1 MANSKY
7 EYVKNFELEDEVMF
21 PNFILVRINGR
32 NFTKFSQLHQLHK
45 PYDENALNLMNS
57 CAVSLLEEYADI
69 VLAYGFSDEYTF
81 VFKKTSKFYDRRAS
95 KVLSIIT
102 SFFSSVFVTKWS
114 DFFPQKELQYSP
126 SFRGHVTSCASVDV
140 LQAYLLWRQ
149 NICHASNQ
157 YDQCF
162 WRLVKRGMDFR
173 EAHDLLKGAE
183 KCNLNNLLF
192 DEFNVNYN
200 TLEPI
205 FRQGS
210 CVLKAVVDDIVKYAD
225 NGVPIKRQRRKIIT
239 VHSKKIAGRKFWNDQ
254 TVLLK
259 ELGCFVEDVDN
270 VKPEYVK
277 SFEFDSKLMPLTW
290 IVIRIDG
297 CHFHRFSE
305 LHEFVKPNDERAL
318 NLMNSCAMTVLEEFP
333 HDIVFA
339 YGVSDEYSFILKKTT
354 ELFQRRASK
363 IVSTILSF
371 FTSTYVMRWKD
382 FFSQSELKY
391 PPSFDGRAVCY
402 PSTEILKDYL
412 SWRQV
417 DCHINNQYNS
427 CFWKLVASGKQKRE
441 AQQNLKGAQLQ
452 KKIEE
457 LAIDYNNLPAM
468 FRQGSSV
475 FWDKMDNALT
485 HQQNGKSSES
495 CGRVIVE
502 HCNIIGSGFW
512 LEHPSILEEKQ

>member
-7 EYVKNFELEDEVMF
+7 EYVKNFELEDEVKF
-21 PNFILVRINGR
+21 PNFIVVRINGH
-32 NFTKFSQLHQLHK
+32 NFSNFSRLHQLQK
-45 PYDENALNLMNS
+45 PYDENVLNLINS
-57 CAVSLLEEYADI
+57 CAVSELEEYADI

-102 SFFSSVFVTKWS
+102 SFFSSIFVTKWS
-114 DFFPQKELQYSP
+114 GFFPQKELQYSP
-126 SFRGHVTSCASVDV
+126 SFHGHVTSCASVDV

-149 NICHASNQ
+149 NTCHVTNQ

-162 WRLVKRGMDFR
+162 WRLVEDGKDVR

-183 KCNLNNLLF
+183 K
-192 DEFNVNYN
+192 V
-200 TLEPI
+200 
-205 FRQGS
+205 
-210 CVLKAVVDDIVKYAD
+210 VVDDIVKYTD
-225 NGVPIKRQRRKIIT
+225 NCVPIKRQRRKIIT
-239 VHSKKIAGRKFWNDQ
+239 MHSKKIAGRKFWNEQ
-254 TVLLK
+254 TFLLK
-259 ELGCFVEDVDN
+259 ELRCFVEDIDN

-277 SFEFDSKLMPLTW
+277 SFEFDSKLMLLTW
-290 IVIRIDG
+290 IVVRIDG

-318 NLMNSCAMTVLEEFP
+318 NLMNSCAMSVLEEFP

-339 YGVSDEYSFILKKTT
+339 YG
-354 ELFQRRASK
+354 
-363 IVSTILSF
+363 
-371 FTSTYVMRWKD
+371 
-382 FFSQSELKY
+382 SELKY

-402 PSTEILKDYL
+402 PSIEILRDYL

-417 DCHINNQYNS
+417 YCHINNQYNS
-427 CFWKLVASGKQKRE
+427 CFWKLVAFGKRKRE
-441 AQQNLKGAQLQ
+441 AQQSLKGAQLQ

-457 LAIDYNNLPAM
+457 LAIDYNSLPAM

-475 FWDKMDNALT
+475 FWEKMDNVLT
-485 HQQNGKSSES
+485 CQQNGKSSES

-502 HCNIIGSGFW
+502 HCDIIGSGFW
-512 LEHPSILEEKQ
+512 LERPIILEEK

>member
-32 NFTKFSQLHQLHK
+32 NFSNFSRLHRLQK

-57 CAVSLLEEYADI
+57 CAVSVLEEYADI

-95 KVLSIIT
+95 KVLSTIT
-102 SFFSSVFVTKWS
+102 SFFSSIFVTKWS

-126 SFRGHVTSCASVDV
+126 SFHGHVTSCALVDV

-149 NICHASNQ
+149 NICHATNQ

-162 WRLVKRGMDFR
+162 WRLVECGKDVK
-173 EAHDLLKGAE
+173 EAHDLLKRAE

-192 DEFNVNYN
+192 DKFNVNYN

-210 CVLKAVVDDIVKYAD
+210 CVLKVVVDDIVKYTD

-239 VHSKKIAGRKFWNDQ
+239 MHSKKIAGRKFCNEQ
-254 TVLLK
+254 TFLSK
-259 ELGCFVEDVDN
+259 ELGCFVEDIDN

-290 IVIRIDG
+290 IVVRIDG

-318 NLMNSCAMTVLEEFP
+318 NLMNSCAMSVLEEFP

-339 YGVSDEYSFILKKTT
+339 YGVSDEYSFVLKKTT
-354 ELFQRRASK
+354 DLFQRRA
-363 IVSTILSF
+363 
-371 FTSTYVMRWKD
+371 M
-382 FFSQSELKY
+382 
-391 PPSFDGRAVCY
+391 CY
-402 PSTEILKDYL
+402 PSIEILRDYL

-427 CFWKLVASGKQKRE
+427 CFWKLVGSGNLKRE
-441 AQQNLKGAQLQ
+441 AQQSLKGAQLQ

-457 LAIDYNNLPAM
+457 LAIDYNSLPAM

-475 FWDKMDNALT
+475 FWDNVLT
-485 HQQNGKSSES
+485 CQQNGKSSES

-502 HCNIIGSGFW
+502 HCDIIGSGFW